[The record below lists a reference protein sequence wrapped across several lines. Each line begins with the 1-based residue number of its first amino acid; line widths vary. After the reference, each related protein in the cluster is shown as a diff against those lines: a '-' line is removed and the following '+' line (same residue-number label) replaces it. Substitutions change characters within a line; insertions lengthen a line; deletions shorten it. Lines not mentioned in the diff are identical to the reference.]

1 MKNNTSLPLNLNSFK
16 LLIHKPPLQPSLLPM
31 NIEEEESNKFTISD
45 TTTTAKH
52 CNNADDTI
60 YSISGITCFSLL
72 ISNTFLFNV
81 ISTCEANETSSSEKI
96 PLYTFSIIT
105 YIPSISYIKAFISK
119 SFLPNNL
126 FHVDESYSRRFL
138 QPNPGAWGEHL
149 TSQLPWSAVSLLATH
164 VYPVYLVVDVAVLAC
179 YGPA

>member
-1 MKNNTSLPLNLNSFK
+1 MFRDLHPVIAHGCLSMHHFKSTKSKKRSNIPFFTDTRYLKNTLKSQESCILNTFNHFMKNNTSLPLNLNSFK

-31 NIEEEESNKFTISD
+31 KIDEEESNKFTVSD

-60 YSISGITCFSLL
+60 YRISGITCFSLL

-105 YIPSISYIKAFISK
+105 YIPSMLVWY
-119 SFLPNNL
+119 PN
-126 FHVDESYSRRFL
+126 
-138 QPNPGAWGEHL
+138 
-149 TSQLPWSAVSLLATH
+149 QL
-164 VYPVYLVVDVAVLAC
+164 Y
-179 YGPA
+179 

>member
-16 LLIHKPPLQPSLLPM
+16 LLIQKPPLQPSLLPM

-60 YSISGITCFSLL
+60 YSISGITCFSSL

-105 YIPSISYIKAFISK
+105 YIPSILVWY
-119 SFLPNNL
+119 PN
-126 FHVDESYSRRFL
+126 
-138 QPNPGAWGEHL
+138 QPH
-149 TSQLPWSAVSLLATH
+149 
-164 VYPVYLVVDVAVLAC
+164 
-179 YGPA
+179 